1 MAKPDAKSYLQ
12 KQDKAQLIRIIL
24 EHRAQLQRRIEQVN
38 SEIGTTAT
46 GDQAFYM
53 VIARGQLSTLQ
64 SQYEGLITGTA
75 GQVANLDNDRDQ

>member
-24 EHRAQLQRRIEQVN
+24 EHRAQLQRRIGQVN
-38 SEIGTTAT
+38 SEIGTTAL

-53 VIARGQLSTLQ
+53 VMTRGQLSILQ
-64 SQYEGLITGTA
+64 NQYEGLITGTE
-75 GQVANLDNDRDQ
+75 GQIADLSRDRDQ